1 VSALQAGLT
10 GPEAAQW
17 LASAR
22 IDPDESER
30 ADLRHAL
37 LLDLLLRLLWRGKKG
52 QSLPAGVN
60 DFLAALPW
68 RDEHQPRRPQ
78 TQAELQQK
86 INAVMTMLGG
96 KKVKRG
102 R

>member
-1 VSALQAGLT
+1 VAALQSALSSVEAG
-10 GPEAAQW
+10 QW

-30 ADLRHAL
+30 ADVRHAL
-37 LLDLLLRLLWRGKKG
+37 MLDLLMRLLRRGKKG
-52 QSLPAGVN
+52 QRLPAGVD

-68 RDEHQPRRPQ
+68 RDEHKPQPAQ
-78 TQAELQQK
+78 TPAELQQK

-96 KKVKRG
+96 RKRVKR
-102 R
+102 